1 MACGLRRDVRP
12 GVRALTAGPSR
23 TSDSA
28 YGVSGLRIISA
39 GFIFYAF
46 GMVLEQAFNGAGDTM
61 TPTLINLG
69 CFWVL
74 ELPLAWLLADPLGFG
89 PSGAF
94 FSITVS
100 YGFLAAVS
108 VWLFRRGRW
117 KLRTV

>member
-1 MACGLRRDVRP
+1 
-12 GVRALTAGPSR
+12 
-23 TSDSA
+23 
-28 YGVSGLRIISA
+28 
-39 GFIFYAF
+39 
-46 GMVLEQAFNGAGDTM
+46 MVLGQAFNGAGDTM

-74 ELPLAWLLADPLGFG
+74 ELPLAWWFANPLGFG

-100 YGFLAAVS
+100 YGVLAAVS
-108 VWLFRRGRW
+108 VYLFRRGRW

>member
-1 MACGLRRDVRP
+1 
-12 GVRALTAGPSR
+12 
-23 TSDSA
+23 
-28 YGVSGLRIISA
+28 
-39 GFIFYAF
+39 
-46 GMVLEQAFNGAGDTM
+46 M

-74 ELPLAWLLADPLGFG
+74 ELPLAWWLANPLGFG

-100 YGFLAAVS
+100 YCLLAVVS